1 MEDNNKKVIQTKK
14 VIVVKKEQQPTV
26 VQTTQTTK
34 DESVSHTLDEHLKTN
49 IQTTVKRS
57 LSWRDVITVLLVI
70 LILIGS
76 VVVVY
81 FFLDKNGMNPF
92 VKKTTTET
100 TKSAIERIS
109 TTQKSIVSVER
120 ETTTGTSVKPVNK
133 VPSGGPG
140 TYNNSTSE
148 YKTTEKIIHVSP
160 TSSNRSVSI
169 TTPDGNTLSFDS
181 IKNNSSMT
189 KKYSTKTTGDYKYN
203 DTGKTLCT
211 SGISDATATI
221 TCYNTSGN
229 VSCTCNVDA
238 K

>member
-1 MEDNNKKVIQTKK
+1 MEDKNKKVIQTKK

-76 VVVVY
+76 VAVVY

-100 TKSAIERIS
+100 TKSLIERIS
-109 TTQKSIVSVER
+109 TTQKTIVTVER

-140 TYNNSTSE
+140 TYYNSTSE

-169 TTPDGNTLSFDS
+169 STPDGNILSFDS
-181 IKNNSSMT
+181 IKNNEAMT
-189 KKYSTKTTGDYKYN
+189 KNYIIEVAGDFKYT

-211 SGISDATATI
+211 SGNSRSVATI
-221 TCYNTSGN
+221 TCNNTSGH
-229 VSCTCNVDA
+229 VSCTCNIVH